1 MPREARLARNEALF
15 REVNERIAELAEN
28 LADGDFHIVCECA
41 ATGCQTM
48 LATPL
53 EDYRRVREHPLR
65 FIVATGHIVPDV
77 ENLVERHANF
87 DVVEKHPD
95 VIPVLESV

>member
-28 LADGDFHIVCECA
+28 FADDFHVVCECA

-48 LATPL
+48 LAIPL
-53 EDYRRVREHPLR
+53 DDYRRVREHPLR
-65 FIVATGHIVPDV
+65 FIVATGHIDPDI
-77 ENLVERHANF
+77 ENLVERHDTY